1 MMIARKIRKLY
12 PLLDVL
18 RLMEML
24 RLMKTVKP
32 LRARQAVTF
41 YTAPMRWLA
50 SLGRVSYYDV
60 LPPFLVVSS
69 GYGLFCT
76 HSRNINLLFQE
87 VYEVEHILPSLID
100 KDTVFIDVGA
110 YQGLYTVYACRRAR
124 RVIAIEPNPMALIY
138 LRANIALNNCHN
150 TIVVPKAAGDKR
162 GVIKLRIPRP
172 AKKGHIST
180 MASIVWSFEE
190 ALEIDVEADTLD
202 NIVDDVGLDT
212 VDFVKIDVEGAEGLV
227 VKGAER
233 TLRKS
238 RAIFIEIWP
247 ENTWIIS
254 YLQALGYK
262 LTKVIDHYDYK
273 NYLFLKSGQM
283 T

>member
-12 PLLDVL
+12 PLLNVL
-18 RLMEML
+18 K
-24 RLMKTVKP
+24 LMKIAKP
-32 LRARQAVTF
+32 LGARQALTF
-41 YTAPMRWLA
+41 YAAPMRWLA
-50 SLGRVSYYDV
+50 NLGRVSYYDV

-76 HSRNINLLFQE
+76 RARNINLLFQE

-124 RVIAIEPNPMALIY
+124 RVIAIEPNPTALAY
-138 LRANIALNNCHN
+138 LKVNVALNNCNN
-150 TIVVPKAAGDKR
+150 TIVVPKAAGDRR
-162 GVIKLRIPRP
+162 GVVKLRIPRP
-172 AKKGHIST
+172 ARRGHIPT
-180 MASIVWSFEE
+180 TASIVWSFEE

-227 VKGAER
+227 IKGAER

-238 RAIFIEIWP
+238 RTILIEIWP

-262 LTKVIDHYDYK
+262 LTKVIDHYAYK

>member
-1 MMIARKIRKLY
+1 MMIAEKIRKLY
-12 PLLDVL
+12 PLFNV
-18 RLMEML
+18 L

-32 LRARQAVTF
+32 LGARQAVTF
-41 YTAPMRWLA
+41 YTAPVRWLA

-69 GYGLFCT
+69 VYGLFCT
-76 HSRNINLLFQE
+76 HARNINLLFQE

-110 YQGLYTVYACRRAR
+110 YQGLYTVYACKHAKK
-124 RVIAIEPNPMALIY
+124 VLAVEPNPMALAY
-138 LRANIALNNCHN
+138 LKTNIALNSCNN
-150 TIVVPKAAGDKR
+150 TIVVPKAAGDRR
-162 GVIKLRIPRP
+162 GVVKLRIPRP

-180 MASIVWSFEE
+180 MASIVWSFKE

-202 NIVDDVGLDT
+202 NIVDEAGLDT
-212 VDFVKIDVEGAEGLV
+212 IDIVKIDVEGAEGLV

-233 TLRKS
+233 TLRKA
-238 RAIFIEIWP
+238 RAILVEIWP

-262 LTKVIDHYDYK
+262 LTKVIDHYAYK
-273 NYLFLKSGQM
+273 NYLFLKSG
-283 T
+283 